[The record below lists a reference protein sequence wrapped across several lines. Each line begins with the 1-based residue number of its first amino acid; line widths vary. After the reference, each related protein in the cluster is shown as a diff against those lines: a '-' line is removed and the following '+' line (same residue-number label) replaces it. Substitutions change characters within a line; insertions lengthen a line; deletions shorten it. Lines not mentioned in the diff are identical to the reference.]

1 MLPVLDQ
8 LTNLSPL
15 TWRRIRLVAS
25 VAAAVGLLVAFWHL
39 LLILLPLVISGLT
52 AYSLMPLV
60 RAGHRTRLARRWPG
74 PSRFI
79 IASAAAALAV
89 AIVLG
94 LIALIV
100 WALVD
105 GVNTLTETVPV
116 LLAGASGDW
125 MALEAFYRERVPATV
140 QAAVDPQLAKL
151 YDSVLDA
158 ATQAIGRV
166 ASAAQSNLAQLITL
180 VAAPATIFQMLYSP
194 SALSTSGRRLVPGPL
209 QQDLS
214 EMVRLA
220 GGVIVSYFRIQL
232 LLGAMVGVVIFL
244 TYRALGI
251 PLALALG
258 LLGVLS
264 ELVPVIGAPIF
275 VILTSALL
283 VLTDVSKL
291 PWALGIFVIVQVVQ
305 IAVVQPRLQARA
317 LGLHPMAV
325 VVAMAVFTVFF
336 GLLGALVAAPLAAA
350 AYQVLRYV
358 GREWGRGGH
367 PAGDA
372 V

>member
-1 MLPVLDQ
+1 MLDQ
-8 LTNLSPL
+8 LSNLSPL
-15 TWRRIRLVAS
+15 TWRRIRLLAS
-25 VAAAVGLLVAFWHL
+25 VAVAIGLLVAAWHL

-60 RAGHRTRLARRWPG
+60 RAGERTALARRWPR
-74 PSRFI
+74 PSRLI
-79 IASAAAALAV
+79 IASTVAALAV
-89 AIVLG
+89 VIVLG

-105 GVNTLTETVPV
+105 GVNTLTETIPE
-116 LLAGASGDW
+116 LLERASGDW
-125 MALEAFYRERVPATV
+125 MALEAFYRERVPLTV
-140 QAAVDPQLAKL
+140 QEAVDPQLAKV
-151 YDSVLDA
+151 YDSMLAA
-158 ATQAIGRV
+158 ATHAIGKV

-194 SALSTSGRRLVPGPL
+194 SALATSSRRLVPGPL
-209 QQDLS
+209 QQDFP

-220 GGVIVSYFRIQL
+220 GEVIVSYFRVQL

-244 TYRALGI
+244 TYWALGI

-264 ELVPVIGAPIF
+264 ELVPVIGTTIF
-275 VILTSALL
+275 VIVTSILL

-291 PWALGIFVIVQVVQ
+291 PWALGILAIVQVVQ

-317 LGLHPMAV
+317 LELHPMALV
-325 VVAMAVFTVFF
+325 IAMAVFTVFF
-336 GLLGALVAAPLAAA
+336 GLLGALVAAPLTAAV
-350 AYQVLRYV
+350 YQVLRYV

-372 V
+372 A